1 MEHQEVTLNCQEKV
15 VFATSL
21 KWSEKYME
29 LVFQGAEL
37 EIQDGEEIILGR
49 DPQYCGLVFRN
60 PKVSRRHCGIRY
72 DGPSHQYQ
80 VIDYSSNGTRFVD
93 GGVAK
98 AGIYST
104 VPEGT
109 VLIMGGIE
117 RIRLGG

>member
-1 MEHQEVTLNCQEKV
+1 MVGKIYGISGQ
-15 VFATSL
+15 
-21 KWSEKYME
+21 Y
-29 LVFQGAEL
+29 QGAEL

>member
-1 MEHQEVTLNCQEKV
+1 MLWDIEET
-15 VFATSL
+15 ADWRSL
-21 KWSEKYME
+21 
-29 LVFQGAEL
+29 L
-37 EIQDGEEIILGR
+37 
-49 DPQYCGLVFRN
+49 QYR
-60 PKVSRRHCGIRY
+60 K
-72 DGPSHQYQ
+72 QK
-80 VIDYSSNGTRFVD
+80 YSSNGTRFVD